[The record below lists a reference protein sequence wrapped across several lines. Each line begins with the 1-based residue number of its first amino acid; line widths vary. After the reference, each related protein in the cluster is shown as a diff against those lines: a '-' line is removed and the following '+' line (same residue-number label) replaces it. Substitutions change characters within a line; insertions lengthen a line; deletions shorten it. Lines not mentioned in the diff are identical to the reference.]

1 MNLKTKFN
9 MKDINYILEMIP
21 HRYPFLM
28 IDKVI
33 DKKAKSNIQTIK
45 NVTINEPYFVGHF
58 PEKPIMPGVLIME
71 SMAQSACLIILDY
84 IDNPKNHLVYLS
96 KVNNFRILKNVIPG
110 DQIVINAETIKEK
123 MNSFKFSATC
133 HVGGELVAKAEF
145 IASLVNK

>member
-1 MNLKTKFN
+1 

-33 DKKAKSNIQTIK
+33 DKKTKSNIQTIK

-133 HVGGELVAKAEF
+133 HVGDELVAKAEF

>member
-1 MNLKTKFN
+1 

-133 HVGGELVAKAEF
+133 HVGDKLVAKAEF

>member
-1 MNLKTKFN
+1 
-9 MKDINYILEMIP
+9 
-21 HRYPFLM
+21 M

-133 HVGGELVAKAEF
+133 HVGDELVAKAEF

>member
-1 MNLKTKFN
+1 

-84 IDNPKNHLVYLS
+84 IDLS
-96 KVNNFRILKNVIPG
+96 LIHI
-110 DQIVINAETIKEK
+110 
-123 MNSFKFSATC
+123 
-133 HVGGELVAKAEF
+133 
-145 IASLVNK
+145 

>member
-1 MNLKTKFN
+1 

-71 SMAQSACLIILDY
+71 SMAQTACLIILDY

-96 KVNNFRILKNVIPG
+96 KVNNFRILKNVITG
-110 DQIVINAETIKEK
+110 DQIVINAEIIKEK
-123 MNSFKFSATC
+123 MNSFKFSASC

-145 IASLVNK
+145 IASLVKK

>member
-1 MNLKTKFN
+1 

-28 IDKVI
+28 LDMVI

>member
-1 MNLKTKFN
+1 

-110 DQIVINAETIKEK
+110 DQIVINAETTKEK

-133 HVGGELVAKAEF
+133 HVGDELVAKAEF